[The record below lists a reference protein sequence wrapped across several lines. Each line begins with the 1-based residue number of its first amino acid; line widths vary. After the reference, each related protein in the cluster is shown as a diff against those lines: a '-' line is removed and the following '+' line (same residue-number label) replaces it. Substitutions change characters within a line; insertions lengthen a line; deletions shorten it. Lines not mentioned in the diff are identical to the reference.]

1 MPMTSSL
8 FDPVQIPANVS
19 VSSTKGYVYFNETT
33 EWVPKKNDPNKKH
46 ATHKKV
52 IIGKAL
58 IIGPNWKDDRR
69 MVPNSN
75 YFHLFEKDKIPEQPL
90 RADNVSVGVY
100 AAVKK
105 VACDSGL
112 REELLKV
119 FQEEETDLILDLAM
133 YMLTEESAVFQHF
146 PHWGRSHAIFSGSVR
161 SDSYISRFQKESI
174 SLSKINQFKEFWA
187 KRAIDDGKL
196 YFCYDSTNTNS
207 QAEGVFLVQKGHAKD
222 DPSLEQVNTDY
233 VVRQRDGLPV
243 TFTAFPGAIVDMA
256 EATEMLS
263 FFDSLTDKSK
273 QLSITMICD
282 RGYISEN
289 NVVQMDDAGINFLL
303 MLKRRVNVTEDL
315 LDKYA
320 GTVHSSAHYLPGS
333 DQYGMTVTGHLFDG
347 DTRTRYFHIIWSSD
361 LEKANRQKFF
371 RELDAKEKRLR
382 KIIERKTQLTY
393 DEMYSYAEFFD
404 INATTAG
411 NVPVRIKGRQKA
423 ASEIQ
428 EEQSYV
434 IDSAV
439 RNIEN
444 IDFSTKKLG
453 FRVLVSSEKMDIG
466 EAIEAYSKR
475 DCVEKVFMALK
486 SFLGMKKIGVD
497 SDDSTHTKMLI
508 WFVAAILHSLI
519 FNRTAE
525 LREDDRKSFTVPSI
539 IDLLEEISADKNLNT
554 GKYKRRYR
562 PIKKQNCIMK
572 SLGLTIDKIDSYISE
587 L

>member
-1 MPMTSSL
+1 MTSSL

-100 AAVKK
+100 AAVKE

-256 EATEMLS
+256 EATEMLG
-263 FFDSLTDKSK
+263 FF
-273 QLSITMICD
+273 
-282 RGYISEN
+282 
-289 NVVQMDDAGINFLL
+289 
-303 MLKRRVNVTEDL
+303 
-315 LDKYA
+315 
-320 GTVHSSAHYLPGS
+320 
-333 DQYGMTVTGHLFDG
+333 
-347 DTRTRYFHIIWSSD
+347 
-361 LEKANRQKFF
+361 
-371 RELDAKEKRLR
+371 
-382 KIIERKTQLTY
+382 
-393 DEMYSYAEFFD
+393 
-404 INATTAG
+404 
-411 NVPVRIKGRQKA
+411 
-423 ASEIQ
+423 
-428 EEQSYV
+428 
-434 IDSAV
+434 
-439 RNIEN
+439 
-444 IDFSTKKLG
+444 
-453 FRVLVSSEKMDIG
+453 
-466 EAIEAYSKR
+466 
-475 DCVEKVFMALK
+475 
-486 SFLGMKKIGVD
+486 
-497 SDDSTHTKMLI
+497 
-508 WFVAAILHSLI
+508 
-519 FNRTAE
+519 
-525 LREDDRKSFTVPSI
+525 
-539 IDLLEEISADKNLNT
+539 
-554 GKYKRRYR
+554 
-562 PIKKQNCIMK
+562 
-572 SLGLTIDKIDSYISE
+572 
-587 L
+587 